1 VFKAKLLKLILIPT
15 LGISTIGT
23 IAAVSTS
30 CGCGNA
36 IHVTE
41 VRLNK
46 SSTTLDV
53 GGTETLIA
61 TVLPEDATNK
71 DVT

>member
-30 CGCGNA
+30 CGNT
-36 IHVTE
+36 IHVTS
-41 VRLNK
+41 VSLNK
-46 SSTTLDV
+46 SSTTLAV
-53 GGTETLIA
+53 GGTETLTA
-61 TVLPEDATNK
+61 TVLPENATDK
-71 DVT
+71 SVT